1 MLERFEEISPNA
13 LSIFIKKAETQ
24 GVYRSLRESQDYR
37 KLAQSTLSKSIDL
50 GFKLDRTLLNRSTVV
65 RGTKDDEPQM
75 PPPRYTKLVT
85 FKSSPKARKSEKSSP
100 RNSILGAIRRSN
112 QDSFSIAEIKDL

>member
-13 LSIFIKKAETQ
+13 LSIFIKQAETQ
-24 GVYRSLRESQDYR
+24 GVYRSLRQSQDYR

-50 GFKLDRTLLNRSTVV
+50 SLKFDRTLLNKSTLV
-65 RGTKDDEPQM
+65 RASNDDEPQL

-85 FKSSPKARKSEKSSP
+85 FKSSPKPRKSEKSSP
-100 RNSILGAIRRSN
+100 RSSILGALRR
-112 QDSFSIAEIKDL
+112 QK